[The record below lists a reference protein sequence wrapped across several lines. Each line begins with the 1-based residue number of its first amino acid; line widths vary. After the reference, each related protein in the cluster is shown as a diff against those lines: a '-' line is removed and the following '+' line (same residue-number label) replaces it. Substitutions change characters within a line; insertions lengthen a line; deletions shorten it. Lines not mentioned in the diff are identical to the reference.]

1 MKTTL
6 LITLFLSPIYL
17 IFWIVRKLDN
27 LETDKWRQE
36 QLEKSFNRAKG
47 EGISS
52 QSGRGQRISCRQA

>member
-17 IFWIVRKLDN
+17 IFWIIRKLNN

-36 QLEKSFNRAKG
+36 ELTKSFNKAKEG
-47 EGISS
+47 EE
-52 QSGRGQRISCRQA
+52 

>member
-36 QLEKSFNRAKG
+36 QLEKSFNRAK
-47 EGISS
+47 EEEE
-52 QSGRGQRISCRQA
+52 

>member
-36 QLEKSFNRAKG
+36 QLKKSFNKAKK
-47 EGISS
+47 EEK
-52 QSGRGQRISCRQA
+52 